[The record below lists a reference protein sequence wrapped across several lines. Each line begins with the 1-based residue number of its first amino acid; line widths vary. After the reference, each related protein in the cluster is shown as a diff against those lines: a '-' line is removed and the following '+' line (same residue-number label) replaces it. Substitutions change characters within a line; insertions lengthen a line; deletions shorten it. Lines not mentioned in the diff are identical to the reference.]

1 MGREDIKLMDEKKQV
16 KTYSVILLSIIFSK
30 ILALVR
36 NSFITALY
44 GTSIA
49 ADAFYAAS
57 KIPLTLYDITL
68 GTAIASAFVPVLN
81 EYIAKK
87 RADTDR
93 YVSNF
98 ATFVGL
104 VSTIVAALGMIFPK
118 IFISFIASGFEGE
131 KLELTI
137 SLLRIVMPI
146 TLFAGLCFVF
156 IGYLQSYGNFV
167 VPALVSVV
175 SNLAIIIYF
184 IGFNKIFGIK
194 GLAAALLIGWV
205 LQFLILVPWIIKNK
219 YKYRPVLD
227 LKDEGMKKSFKMA
240 VPILVSSWVQPI
252 NNIIGT
258 NFASRIQT
266 GKGGVSVLDP
276 AYNLYLMVSSIF
288 SFAMT
293 NLYFPQ
299 MSRTFANGDFEEG
312 GNIGKKLLKSVTTI
326 IMPIMFIFIVL
337 SKDIVKL
344 FYVRGAFS
352 AEDGKLTAMIMSL
365 YAIGMLAFS
374 WQEILNK
381 FFYSM
386 QNSKIPMF
394 SAIIGIFINLSLV
407 FILYNKIGIYG
418 ISLSTAAS
426 SIVMAVFLYI
436 MASKKVKTMY
446 SKDIFTTIL
455 KTFLSALVSSAICF
469 IINHGLNI
477 LLPDNF
483 IGTFINL
490 LICGI
495 ISIIIYLVL
504 MILLKSQEIKELF
517 SIIKNK
523 KKAE

>member
-1 MGREDIKLMDEKKQV
+1 MDQKKQI
-16 KTYSVILLSIIFSK
+16 KTYSVILFSIIFSK

-44 GTSIA
+44 GTGIA

-87 RADTDR
+87 SKETDR

-98 ATFVGL
+98 ATFVGIISSL
-104 VSTIVAALGMIFPK
+104 VAVFGMVFPK
-118 IFISFIASGFEGE
+118 ILIGFIASGFEGE
-131 KLELTI
+131 KLALTI

-146 TLFAGLCFVF
+146 TLFAGLCFIF
-156 IGYLQSYGNFV
+156 IGYLQSFGNFV

-184 IGFNKIFGIK
+184 IGFNKFFGIK

-205 LQFLILVPWIIKNK
+205 LQFAILIPWIIKNK

-240 VPILVSSWVQPI
+240 GPILISSWVQPI

-258 NFASRIQT
+258 NLASRIKQ
-266 GKGGVSVLDP
+266 GQGGISVLDP

-299 MSRTFANGDFEEG
+299 LSRTFASGDIKEG
-312 GNIGKKLLKSVTTI
+312 GNIGRKLLKSVTTI

-352 AEDGKLTAMIMSL
+352 AEDGLLTAKIMSL

-386 QNSKIPMF
+386 QNSKIPMI
-394 SAIIGIFINLSLV
+394 SAIIGIGINLSLV
-407 FILYNKIGIYG
+407 IFLYNTVGIFG
-418 ISLSTAAS
+418 ISLSTAIS
-426 SIVMAVFLYI
+426 SIVMAIFLYV
-436 MASKKVKTMY
+436 MAAKKVSTMY
-446 SKDIFTTIL
+446 SSDIFKTLL
-455 KTFLSALVSSAICF
+455 KTLIGAAVASSICF
-469 IINHGLNI
+469 GLNKVLNII
-477 LLPDNF
+477 LPAGF

-490 LICGI
+490 LVCGI
-495 ISIIIYLVL
+495 ISVIIYIVL
-504 MILLKSQEIKELF
+504 MIVLKSSEITELF

-523 KKAE
+523 TKAE

>member
-1 MGREDIKLMDEKKQV
+1 MDQKKQI

-49 ADAFYAAS
+49 AEAFYAAS

-87 RADTDR
+87 RSDTSR

-98 ATFVGL
+98 ATFVGIISSL
-104 VSTIVAALGMIFPK
+104 IAALGMIFPK
-118 IFISFIASGFEGE
+118 VLISFIASGFEGE
-131 KLELTI
+131 KLALTV
-137 SLLRIVMPI
+137 SLVRIVMPI
-146 TLFAGLCFVF
+146 TLFAGLCFIF

-184 IGFNKIFGIK
+184 IGFNKFFGIK

-205 LQFLILVPWIIKNK
+205 LQFLILIPWIIKTK

-258 NFASRIQT
+258 NFASRIQAE
-266 GKGGVSVLDP
+266 GQGGISVLDP

-299 MSRTFANGDFEEG
+299 MSRTFAEGNIDEG

-326 IMPIMFIFIVL
+326 IMPIMLIFIVL
-337 SKDIVKL
+337 SNDIVKL
-344 FYVRGAFS
+344 FYVRGEFT
-352 AEDGKLTAMIMSL
+352 AEDGRLTAILMSL

-394 SAIIGIFINLSLV
+394 SAIIGIVINLTTV
-407 FILYNKIGIYG
+407 FVLYNTIGIYG
-418 ISLSTAAS
+418 ISIATAIS
-426 SIVMAVFLYI
+426 SIVMALFLYI

-446 SKDIFTTIL
+446 SKDIFSTIL
-455 KTFLSALVSSAICF
+455 KTFFSALIASVVCF
-469 IINHGLNI
+469 FLNHGLN
-477 LLPDNF
+477 LVLKDSF
-483 IGTFINL
+483 IGIFINL

-495 ISIIIYLVL
+495 VSVIIYLVL
-504 MILLKSQEIKELF
+504 MILFKSEEIKELF

-523 KKAE
+523 KKAN